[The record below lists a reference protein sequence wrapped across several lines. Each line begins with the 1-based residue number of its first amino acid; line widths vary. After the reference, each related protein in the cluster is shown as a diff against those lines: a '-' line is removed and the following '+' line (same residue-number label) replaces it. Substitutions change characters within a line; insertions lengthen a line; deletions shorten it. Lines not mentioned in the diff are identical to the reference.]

1 METIEESLLSTELQ
15 ELYLQNKDWMSQVL
29 FLEDESRFFQKLFAE
44 RLFFIGQ
51 HQSVKQVELITECLL
66 SLEKRTISLKNL
78 VVQHQHL
85 IENLIKDPA
94 HLIGMRTIEEHAATT
109 QKIQE
114 LLYLDRVLK
123 SELFAM
129 VEGKSDVAI

>member
-1 METIEESLLSTELQ
+1 METISESLLSTELQ

-29 FLEDESRFFQKLFAE
+29 FLEDESRFFQKLFVK
-44 RLFFIGQ
+44 RLFFIGKN
-51 HQSVKQVELITECLL
+51 HSVKQVDLISESLL

-85 IENLIKDPA
+85 LETIIKDPA
-94 HLIGMRTIEEHAATT
+94 HGIAMTTIEEHVTIA

-123 SELFAM
+123 SELFSM
-129 VEGKSDVAI
+129 VEGEMI